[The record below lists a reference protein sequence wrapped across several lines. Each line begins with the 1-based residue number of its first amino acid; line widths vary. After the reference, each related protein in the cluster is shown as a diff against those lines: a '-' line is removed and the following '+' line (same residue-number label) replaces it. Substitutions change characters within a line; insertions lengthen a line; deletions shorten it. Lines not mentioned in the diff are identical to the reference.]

1 MMNGAKVAGAKASR
15 FHGSFTRPLK
25 GRSSTVLPA
34 IVPFSEHEA
43 GLPASYRCTNIDAVL
58 INP

>member
-1 MMNGAKVAGAKASR
+1 MMNGAKVAGLKASR

-25 GRSSTVLPA
+25 GLSSTVLLA
-34 IVPFSEHEA
+34 IVPFGEHGA